1 MNKADIE
8 NINKELKKRSASNY
22 KWNEKGDLTK
32 DDVMLR
38 TTKELQQLID
48 EFKNNEAKTAADKV
62 KKIVD
67 ELFAKYGEE
76 DDNMIV
82 FSAAY
87 VPERTTYECDEP
99 LADINFQRS
108 IPQGNSVQREYNKLY
123 LPICRNWECL
133 SYYDRKDRDAKEL
146 AEWDKKWEEYYND
159 IEHLKEEIYKIKEIV
174 PAEEL
179 WEDDND
185 ALNELWYGV
194 VGIMKDY
201 KVVSFVIR
209 CDGMLCDEDSYQS
222 FHNSIEYEL

>member
-32 DDVMLR
+32 DEVMLR

-48 EFKNNEAKTAADKV
+48 DFKNNETKTAADKV

-76 DDNMIV
+76 GDNMIV

-87 VPERTTYECDEP
+87 VPERTTYECEEP
-99 LADINFQRS
+99 LADINF
-108 IPQGNSVQREYNKLY
+108 NWREYNKLY
-123 LPICRNWECL
+123 LPICRNWECAG
-133 SYYDRKDRDAKEL
+133 YWDRKDRDAKEL
-146 AEWDKKWEEYYND
+146 AEWDKKWEEYYKD
-159 IEHLKEEIYKIKEIV
+159 IDRLKEEIYKIKEIV

-209 CDGMLCDEDSYQS
+209 EDGMLCDEDSYQS
-222 FHNSIEYEL
+222 FHNSIDYEF